1 VKPSGL
7 AEAVPIS
14 QVCAAADAGIPPEV
28 SRALSRRLRAYVE
41 LAKPRLTALILVVA
55 AAGYWLACR
64 GEPDAGRLA
73 GAAAGVT
80 LLAAGIFALNQY
92 LERDLDSRMRRTE
105 RRPLPAGRLSAREA
119 LWFGGLMSA
128 AAVICLTFAVNALC
142 GALALITFSS
152 YLFVYTPLKLRTP
165 HCTLIGALPGAMPPL
180 YGWAAAR
187 GELGLEA
194 WVLFAILF
202 LWQFPHFHS
211 IAWLYREDYA
221 RADIRMWSV
230 VEPDGKTLGRQII
243 AFSALLVPASALP
256 AALGMSGPL
265 YFWGA
270 LALGGLLL
278 WLGLEAARRKSN
290 SEARRLLVASVL
302 YLPALFALM
311 VLDK

>member
-1 VKPSGL
+1 MKLSGL
-7 AEAVPIS
+7 AEAGVLAETYS
-14 QVCAAADAGIPPEV
+14 AVEGASAALAVTLPQ
-28 SRALSRRLRAYVE
+28 RLWAYVE

-55 AAGYWLACR
+55 AAGYWLAAD
-64 GEPDAGRLA
+64 GPPDARRLA
-73 GAAAGVT
+73 GAVTGVV

-92 LERDLDSRMRRTE
+92 LERDLDARMRRTE
-105 RRPLPAGRLSAREA
+105 GRPLPAGRLAAREA
-119 LWFGGLMSA
+119 LWFGGLLSA
-128 AAVICLTFAVNALC
+128 AAMVCLTWSVNPLS
-142 GALALITFSS
+142 GALAVVTFTS

-194 WVLFAILF
+194 WVLFAILV

-221 RADIRMWSV
+221 RAEIRMWSV
-230 VEPDGKTLGRQII
+230 VEPEGKTLGRQIV
-243 AFSALLVPASALP
+243 ASSALLVPASALP
-256 AALGMSGPL
+256 AALGMSGAL

-270 LALGGLLL
+270 LTLGGCFLALGIR
-278 WLGLEAARRKSN
+278 AARCKSKW
-290 SEARRLLVASVL
+290 EARRLLLASVL